1 MRASLPS
8 KTSLPVSRG
17 RGCLGSW
24 RLCLREEEWTPCPRL
39 KDQGGGGLDQAAPH
53 PVPSLSLAPGIS
65 LIMWNAL
72 YTAEKVIIRWTLLT
86 EACYFS
92 VQFLGES

>member
-1 MRASLPS
+1 MQSSLPS
-8 KTSLPVSRG
+8 KTSLPASGAGDPWGPGYFAEGKRSRPLASISRG
-17 RGCLGSW
+17 G
-24 RLCLREEEWTPCPRL
+24 
-39 KDQGGGGLDQAAPH
+39 DQAAPH
-53 PVPSLSLAPGIS
+53 PVPFLSFTPGIS

>member
-1 MRASLPS
+1 MQSSLPS
-8 KTSLPVSRG
+8 KTSLPVSGG
-17 RGCLGSW
+17 RGSLGS
-24 RLCLREEEWTPCPRL
+24 RLLCRREEEQTPCPRL
-39 KDQGGGGLDQAAPH
+39 KRGDQAAPH
-53 PVPSLSLAPGIS
+53 PVPSLSFTPGIS